1 MKQKCKIKVKGEV
14 KTGVSICSGN
24 PWKRQELVVE
34 FVDEGNWTQRMK
46 VEVFNATVDAL
57 ESVAMG
63 EDVELDITFD
73 TEASNGRVY
82 NRITARVA
90 N

>member
-34 FVDEGNWTQRMK
+34 FVDEKDWIQRLK
-46 VEVFNATVDAL
+46 VDIFNNTVDAL
-57 ESVAMG
+57 ADVPVLAE
-63 EDVELDITFD
+63 VELDITFD
-73 TEASNGRVY
+73 TEPGNGRVY
-82 NRITARVA
+82 NRITAHVA